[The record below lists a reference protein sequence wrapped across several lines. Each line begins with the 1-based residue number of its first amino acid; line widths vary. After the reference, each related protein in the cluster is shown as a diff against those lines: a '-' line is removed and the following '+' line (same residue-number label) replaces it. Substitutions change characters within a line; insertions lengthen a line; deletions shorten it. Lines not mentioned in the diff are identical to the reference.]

1 MRTVIRSVTRNPT
14 SRVIHP
20 PGPRQVQPVFW
31 VDLAICYYVGAR
43 AAAFWNHRPNADI
56 QAHHAIELALKWAL
70 VRPLGGKNPWP
81 GRTVVRTPQR
91 VRSAKHNL
99 MALWTML
106 NSDYH
111 RHPLQGFSTYVLHLD
126 RVELL
131 MQRYRE
137 MPASGTIGYV
147 PLLADLPSVS
157 GAEVYA
163 IDLPTFDALFHG
175 LLSLT
180 DTDPTVVRSAVV
192 PGWPN
197 DVEAEDYYRR
207 DNAAAV
213 AW

>member
-1 MRTVIRSVTRNPT
+1 MLSRKPST
-14 SRVIHP
+14 RVIHP

-31 VDLAICYYVGAR
+31 LDLAICYYVGAR

-70 VRPLGGKNPWP
+70 VRPLGGLNPWP
-81 GRTVVRTPQR
+81 GRTVARTPQR
-91 VRSAKHNL
+91 VKSAKHNL

-106 NSDYH
+106 NGDYPG
-111 RHPLQGFSTYVLHLD
+111 HPLQGFSTYIQHLD

-137 MPASGTIGYV
+137 MPAGGAITYIHRFEDV
-147 PLLADLPSVS
+147 PHVT

-163 IDLPTFDALFHG
+163 IDLPRLDALFHG
-175 LLSLT
+175 LLALT
-180 DTDPTVVRSAVV
+180 GTDSAVVRSAVV

-197 DVEAEDYYRR
+197 DVDADKYYRR
-207 DNAAAV
+207 ENASAV
-213 AW
+213 VW